1 RNTLEEPISVNRL
14 ILGIYPDERITL
26 TFQTK
31 NPGAAVCLRT
41 VTMDFNYQQN
51 YSGPVLDAYEKA
63 LLDCMLGDHM
73 LFWRQDAV
81 DLSWAFLSPV
91 LNACEGCADRV
102 RRLHFYPAGSDG
114 PAERQRLFGP
124 SPTRTS

>member
-1 RNTLEEPISVNRL
+1 
-14 ILGIYPDERITL
+14 
-26 TFQTK
+26 
-31 NPGAAVCLRT
+31 VCLRT

-81 DLSWAFLSPV
+81 DLSWP
-91 LNACEGCADRV
+91 
-102 RRLHFYPAGSDG
+102 FYH
-114 PAERQRLFGP
+114 RF
-124 SPTRTS
+124 